1 MEKTRNN
8 KKDWLL
14 GHGTESSISI
24 GKQLPLKIAV
34 MKRFLWLRQQAKGNT
49 STREIF
55 RAILMELKEIWQ
67 RAAIPI
73 NSDKICLDQLIE
85 MHNAWVYVKKTK
97 VSARENKYSKRQ
109 IQEFNNSMNSL
120 CDLSPPDVE
129 NQLKALRTNNWQE
142 DLAFLVG
149 QRQYPQTGKMFF
161 GFDGKEQ
168 ERTCSRQR
176 RMNRKQSCSIAD
188 KLTPGLVDDDAQLS
202 SESEQSIPDSLLTDD
217 EYSSARATPRPSSV
231 VLQIPAKNLTK
242 QTGQV
247 ADSRNISIRDHLL
260 LQSAF
265 VRAGGGDINDMSMSL
280 STTYRHRRENRK
292 AIAEKVKNYFPFEI
306 GDTNELSNDIAH

>member
-1 MEKTRNN
+1 MGKTRTNN
-8 KKDWLL
+8 KDWLL
-14 GHGTESSISI
+14 GHGTESSLSI
-24 GKQLPLKIAV
+24 GTKLPLKRAV

-49 STREIF
+49 STREVF

-73 NSDKICLDQLIE
+73 KSDKKCLDQLIKI
-85 MHNAWVYVKKTK
+85 HKVWASVKKIE
-97 VSARENKYSKRQ
+97 VSARENENSQRQ

-120 CDLSPPDVE
+120 CDLSPSDVE

-142 DLAFLVG
+142 DLEFLAG
-149 QRQYPQTGKMFF
+149 QRQYPQTGTMY
-161 GFDGKEQ
+161 GLDRKEQ
-168 ERTCSRQR
+168 ERASSRQR

-202 SESEQSIPDSLLTDD
+202 SESEQSIPDCHLTDD
-217 EYSSARATPRPSSV
+217 EYSAARATPRPSSV

-280 STTYRHRRENRK
+280 ST
-292 AIAEKVKNYFPFEI
+292 A
-306 GDTNELSNDIAH
+306 